1 MTQQTVI
8 ATTPAPE
15 STCAKCSQF
24 NDYLEPT
31 GKGWCNLF
39 NKPARREH
47 PQTLDCQLNL
57 PTEEEDLPHAE
68 YEPGQIVKVI
78 DEGEDHTEWAS
89 FVVIGATFNQ
99 NRFRSTQAYLS
110 EPDWNYLIASV
121 DRPTQHQFWV
131 AEQEICHGSQSHLI
145 DTANVF

>member
-1 MTQQTVI
+1 MTYQTSNI
-8 ATTPAPE
+8 TTPAQK
-15 STCAKCSQF
+15 STCANCSQF

-39 NKPARREH
+39 DQPARRHH

-68 YEPGQIVKVI
+68 FEPGQIVKII
-78 DEGEDHTEWAS
+78 DEGEEDCNEWAS
-89 FVVIGATFNQ
+89 FVVIGASFNQ
-99 NRFRSTQAYLS
+99 NRFRSIQTYLS

-121 DRPTQHQFWV
+121 DHTQHQFWV
-131 AEQEICHGSQSHLI
+131 AETEICHVDQSPLI
-145 DTANVF
+145 ETADVF